1 MTLTEP
7 EVREEAREAT
17 PENPGARAGGQP
29 AAPRPAGHASVLAG
43 VWCLALMAIALLSTW
58 PFDVDWDL
66 ATPSAWAA
74 FTDSWGWRTS
84 QGNAAGNVLLLAPAG
99 ILAAVTARHARIGW
113 RGGIFAA
120 MATVTLSLAVG
131 LQIAQLI
138 LPSRDAT
145 LVDAVWNTVGF
156 LAGAAGA
163 VVLGRVSFG
172 VEPLP
177 GRLRP
182 LPTALLLA
190 WVAYRLAPFVPSLDL
205 QAIRDNLKPLL
216 DPALPVRS
224 VVATTA
230 AWLAATFLLR
240 DAMLDRRGDHWAPAL
255 IIAVFASEALIIGR
269 DGLDLA
275 SVTAAGLAL
284 LIWFGGLGHLHRP
297 AAWVWACLAGG
308 IAVSGLWPFDLS
320 DEAVQPFYW
329 RPFLSILYGDMW
341 HNALALTWKA
351 FAYGA
356 LVYIGWC
363 AWRSWLATALAGVGV
378 TFTVEWLQRFQTAN
392 VPEITDALLV
402 LLAALTCRAVMGRTW
417 DCARANG

>member
-1 MTLTEP
+1 MTVTRP
-7 EVREEAREAT
+7 EVREGAREAT
-17 PENPGARAGGQP
+17 PENAGTRASGQP
-29 AAPRPAGHASVLAG
+29 AARRPAVRASVLAG
-43 VWCLALMAIALLSTW
+43 IWGFALIAIALLSTW
-58 PFDVDWDL
+58 PFDVDWEL

-99 ILAAVTARHARIGW
+99 ILAAVTASRARIGW
-113 RGGIFAA
+113 RGSLFAA
-120 MATVTLSLAVG
+120 MATVTLGLAVG
-131 LQIAQLI
+131 VQAAQLV

-156 LAGAAGA
+156 VAGAGVA
-163 VVLGRVSFG
+163 VTLGRVSVG

-182 LPTALLLA
+182 LPTALLMA

-205 QAIRDNLKPLL
+205 QAIKDNLKPLL
-216 DPALPVRS
+216 DTAPPVRS
-224 VVATTA
+224 VVANTA

-240 DAMLDRRGDHWAPAL
+240 DAMLDRRGDRWAPAL
-255 IIAVFASEALIIGR
+255 ILAVCAGETLIIGR
-269 DGLDLA
+269 DGLGLA
-275 SVTAAGLAL
+275 SVAGAGLAL
-284 LIWFGGLGHLHRP
+284 LIWFGGLAHLHRP

-308 IAVSGLWPFDLS
+308 IAVSGLWPFDLR
-320 DEAVQPFYW
+320 DDAVQPFYW

-356 LVYIGWC
+356 LVYIGWG

-378 TFTVEWLQRFQTAN
+378 TFTVEWLQRFQTAH

-402 LLAALTCRAVMGRTW
+402 VLAALTCRAVMGRRW
-417 DCARANG
+417 DCGRANG